1 MLGWVICEATMQNIK
16 ANAVEDAE
24 GILFIKL
31 NESGRCN
38 QDESGFGGR

>member
-1 MLGWVICEATMQNIK
+1 MQNIK